1 MLSIRK
7 HQYLHNIL
15 FEYLMIVSVCFFA
28 VIFHVNYYNKL
39 VATYMDECTEI
50 IKKKNNIEKI

>member
-15 FEYLMIVSVCFFA
+15 FGYLMIVSVCFFA

-50 IKKKNNIEKI
+50 KKKKNNIEKI